1 MSSKYLEAVKVS
13 IDLIALKIECLEDVN
28 DRKRATLEIEKFVAS
43 FQEGADEKNLLNE
56 RNGMKKTPEICD
68 VDDRKK
74 TTSEFERFIASFQE
88 GAGEKHLML
97 EESHGI
103 KQMPISPSDC
113 RQNGADKR
121 FQCPKCL
128 YCFTKKVSL
137 KRHEN
142 VDCVKKMV
150 HMGESQRIV
159 YKNGSENCD
168 VCNFRTTSQKNLR
181 EHQIKHSGKIQCSN
195 CKRGFTRKREL
206 ARHQL
211 NVCRKLRNKYN

>member
-13 IDLIALKIECLEDVN
+13 IDLIALKIECLEDVD
-28 DRKRATLEIEKFVAS
+28 DRKRATLEIENFIAS
-43 FQEGADEKNLLNE
+43 FQEQLLE
-56 RNGMKKTPEICD
+56 ESHGMKKAPRIRD
-68 VDDRKK
+68 VDDGKRP
-74 TTSEFERFIASFQE
+74 TSEFERFIASFQE
-88 GAGEKHLML
+88 DAGENHML
-97 EESHGI
+97 EESHGMKKTAI
-103 KQMPISPSDC
+103 IPSDP
-113 RQNGADKR
+113 RQNAADER

-128 YCFTKKVSL
+128 YCFTKKESL

-150 HMGESQRIV
+150 HMGENQRIV
-159 YKNGSENCD
+159 YSNGSEICD

-211 NVCRKLRNKYN
+211 KCVSISKQ

>member
-13 IDLIALKIECLEDVN
+13 IDLIALKIECLEDVD
-28 DRKRATLEIEKFVAS
+28 DRKRATLEIENFIAS
-43 FQEGADEKNLLNE
+43 FQEQLLE
-56 RNGMKKTPEICD
+56 ESQGMKKTPRIRD
-68 VDDRKK
+68 VDDRKRD
-74 TTSEFERFIASFQE
+74 TSEFERFIASFQE
-88 GAGEKHLML
+88 DAGEKHLL
-97 EESHGI
+97 EESHGMKKTAI
-103 KQMPISPSDC
+103 IPSDP
-113 RQNGADKR
+113 RQNAADER

-128 YCFTKKVSL
+128 YCFTKKESL

-150 HMGESQRIV
+150 HMGENQRIV
-159 YKNGSENCD
+159 YSNGSEICD

-181 EHQIKHSGKIQCSN
+181 EHQIKHSGRIQCSN

-211 NVCRKLRNKYN
+211 KCVSISKQ

>member
-13 IDLIALKIECLEDVN
+13 IDLIALKIECLEDVD
-28 DRKRATLEIEKFVAS
+28 DRKRATLEIENFIAS
-43 FQEGADEKNLLNE
+43 FQEQLLE
-56 RNGMKKTPEICD
+56 ESQGMKKTPRIRD
-68 VDDRKK
+68 VDDRKRD
-74 TTSEFERFIASFQE
+74 TSEFERFIASFQE
-88 GAGEKHLML
+88 DAGENHML
-97 EESHGI
+97 EESHGMKKTAI
-103 KQMPISPSDC
+103 IPSDP
-113 RQNGADKR
+113 RQNAADER

-128 YCFTKKVSL
+128 YCFTKKESL

-150 HMGESQRIV
+150 HMGENQRIV
-159 YKNGSENCD
+159 YSNGSEICD

-181 EHQIKHSGKIQCSN
+181 EHQIKHSGRIQCSN

-211 NVCRKLRNKYN
+211 KCVSISKQ

>member
-13 IDLIALKIECLEDVN
+13 IDLIALKIECLEDVD
-28 DRKRATLEIEKFVAS
+28 DRKRATLEIENFIAS
-43 FQEGADEKNLLNE
+43 FQEQLLE
-56 RNGMKKTPEICD
+56 ESQGMKKTPRIRD
-68 VDDRKK
+68 VDDRKRD
-74 TTSEFERFIASFQE
+74 TSEFERFIASFQE
-88 GAGEKHLML
+88 DAGEKHLL
-97 EESHGI
+97 EESHGMKKTAI
-103 KQMPISPSDC
+103 IPPDP
-113 RQNGADKR
+113 RQNGADER

-128 YCFTKKVSL
+128 YCFTKKESL

-150 HMGESQRIV
+150 HMGENQRIV
-159 YKNGSENCD
+159 YSNGSEICD

-206 ARHQL
+206 ARHQIKC
-211 NVCRKLRNKYN
+211 VSISKQ

>member
-13 IDLIALKIECLEDVN
+13 IDLIALKIECLEDVD
-28 DRKRATLEIEKFVAS
+28 DRKRATLEIENFIAS
-43 FQEGADEKNLLNE
+43 FQEQLLE
-56 RNGMKKTPEICD
+56 ESQGMKKTPRIRD
-68 VDDRKK
+68 VDDRKRD
-74 TTSEFERFIASFQE
+74 TSEFERFIASFQE
-88 GAGEKHLML
+88 DAGANHLL
-97 EESHGI
+97 EESHGMKKTAI
-103 KQMPISPSDC
+103 IPSDP
-113 RQNGADKR
+113 RQNAADER

-128 YCFTKKVSL
+128 YCFTKKESL

-150 HMGESQRIV
+150 HMGENQRIV
-159 YKNGSENCD
+159 YSNGSEICD

-211 NVCRKLRNKYN
+211 KCVSTSKQ

>member
-13 IDLIALKIECLEDVN
+13 IDLIALKIECLEDVD
-28 DRKRATLEIEKFVAS
+28 DRKRATLEIENFIAS
-43 FQEGADEKNLLNE
+43 FQEQLLE
-56 RNGMKKTPEICD
+56 ESQGMKKTPRIRD
-68 VDDRKK
+68 VDDRKRD
-74 TTSEFERFIASFQE
+74 TSEFERFIASFQE
-88 GAGEKHLML
+88 DAGEKHLL
-97 EESHGI
+97 EESHGMKKTAI
-103 KQMPISPSDC
+103 IPSDP
-113 RQNGADKR
+113 RQNAADER

-128 YCFTKKVSL
+128 YCFTKKESL

-150 HMGESQRIV
+150 HMGENQRIV
-159 YKNGSENCD
+159 YSNGSEICD

-211 NVCRKLRNKYN
+211 KCVSISKQ

>member
-13 IDLIALKIECLEDVN
+13 IDLIALKIECLEDVD
-28 DRKRATLEIEKFVAS
+28 DRKRATLEIENFIAS
-43 FQEGADEKNLLNE
+43 FQEQLLE
-56 RNGMKKTPEICD
+56 ESQGMKKTPRIRD
-68 VDDRKK
+68 VDDRKRD
-74 TTSEFERFIASFQE
+74 TSEFERFIASFQE
-88 GAGEKHLML
+88 DAGENHML
-97 EESHGI
+97 EESHGMKKTAI
-103 KQMPISPSDC
+103 IPSDP
-113 RQNGADKR
+113 RQNAADER

-128 YCFTKKVSL
+128 YCFTKKESL

-150 HMGESQRIV
+150 HMGENQRIV
-159 YKNGSENCD
+159 YSNGSEICD

-211 NVCRKLRNKYN
+211 KCVSISKQ

>member
-13 IDLIALKIECLEDVN
+13 IDLIALKIECLEDVD
-28 DRKRATLEIEKFVAS
+28 DRKRA
-43 FQEGADEKNLLNE
+43 
-56 RNGMKKTPEICD
+56 
-68 VDDRKK
+68 
-74 TTSEFERFIASFQE
+74 TSEFERFIASSQE
-88 GAGEKHLML
+88 GAGEKHLL

-103 KQMPISPSDC
+103 KQMPKIPSDH
-113 RQNGADKR
+113 RQKGADKR

-128 YCFTKKVSL
+128 YCFTKKESL

>member
-13 IDLIALKIECLEDVN
+13 IDLIALKIECLEDVD
-28 DRKRATLEIEKFVAS
+28 DRKRATLEIENFIAS
-43 FQEGADEKNLLNE
+43 FQESTGDKQLLE
-56 RNGMKKTPEICD
+56 ESHGMMKTSRICD
-68 VDDRKK
+68 VDDRKRP
-74 TTSEFERFIASFQE
+74 TSEFERFIASFQE
-88 GAGEKHLML
+88 DAGEKHLL
-97 EESHGI
+97 EESHGMKKTAI
-103 KQMPISPSDC
+103 IPSDP
-113 RQNGADKR
+113 RQNAADER

-128 YCFTKKVSL
+128 YCFTKKESL

-150 HMGESQRIV
+150 HMGENQRIV
-159 YKNGSENCD
+159 YSNGSEICD

-211 NVCRKLRNKYN
+211 KCVSISKQ

>member
-13 IDLIALKIECLEDVN
+13 IDLIALKIECLEDVD
-28 DRKRATLEIEKFVAS
+28 DRKRATLEIENFIAS
-43 FQEGADEKNLLNE
+43 FQEQLLE
-56 RNGMKKTPEICD
+56 ESQGMKKTPRIRD
-68 VDDRKK
+68 VDDRKRD
-74 TTSEFERFIASFQE
+74 TSEFERFIASFQE
-88 GAGEKHLML
+88 DAGANHML
-97 EESHGI
+97 EEGHGMKKTAI
-103 KQMPISPSDC
+103 IPSDP
-113 RQNGADKR
+113 RQNAADER

-128 YCFTKKVSL
+128 YCFTKKESL

-150 HMGESQRIV
+150 HMGENQRIV
-159 YKNGSENCD
+159 YSNGSEICD

-211 NVCRKLRNKYN
+211 KCVSTSKQ

>member
-13 IDLIALKIECLEDVN
+13 IDLIALKIECLEDVD
-28 DRKRATLEIEKFVAS
+28 DRKRATLEIENFIAS
-43 FQEGADEKNLLNE
+43 LQEQLLE
-56 RNGMKKTPEICD
+56 ESQGMKKTPRIRD
-68 VDDRKK
+68 VDDRKRD
-74 TTSEFERFIASFQE
+74 TSEFERFIASFQE
-88 GAGEKHLML
+88 DAGENHML
-97 EESHGI
+97 EESHGMKKTAI
-103 KQMPISPSDC
+103 IPSDP
-113 RQNGADKR
+113 RQNAADER

-128 YCFTKKVSL
+128 YCFSKKESL

-150 HMGESQRIV
+150 HMGENQRIV
-159 YKNGSENCD
+159 YSNGSEICD

-181 EHQIKHSGKIQCSN
+181 EHQIKHSGRIQCSN

-211 NVCRKLRNKYN
+211 KCVSISKQ